1 MVARHGFE
9 IIFLLGGAFR
19 RAIDGL
25 HAELAAHGHP
35 EARPLHGFALQAIGP
50 DGATI
55 STLGR
60 RLGVTRQAATKTA
73 ATMES
78 LGYVTREADPSDARA
93 TILRRTARAEE
104 LLGLSAA
111 FFERQAAAWAA
122 DVGMERFQAM
132 VEALD
137 VIGGDTRLGDFPGWL
152 G

>member
-1 MVARHGFE
+1 VATRHGYE
-9 IIFLLGGAFR
+9 IVFLLGGAFR
-19 RAIDGL
+19 SAIDGL

-55 STLGR
+55 SDLGR
-60 RLGVTRQAATKTA
+60 QLGVSRQAAAKTTTSLEA
-73 ATMES
+73 
-78 LGYVTREADPSDARA
+78 LGYVMREADPSDARA
-93 TILRRTARAEE
+93 TILRRTARAGE
-104 LLGLSAA
+104 LLALSAA
-111 FFERQAAAWAA
+111 YFDRQAAAWAA
-122 DVGMERFQAM
+122 DVGPERFQAM